1 MSLKKADRA
10 IDALQR
16 GDLKQ
21 AVSMFDQCNKKLSQ
35 PNQMHACVMA
45 YFQAGRHSD
54 AQAML
59 KKLIQ
64 TVNVTPQLMSLSG
77 DINKANGKLND
88 AIKDYRQ
95 AVAMAPQIP
104 ELLYNLALGLFD
116 KPELSEAIRLL
127 EKSILIRPNYV
138 KALILLGRCL
148 AGAQQYKAAHEV
160 LEKSTNLEPDNQTA
174 HYRLGRFHV
183 HYGNTEEAGTSLK
196 SSLSINPQLNAAR
209 EALILNSIYTGDYQ
223 GTTALIKSTL
233 TSQPHDENLIAIGT
247 DWAIEAAQ
255 EEPYVYYQTAWNSHP
270 TPSLFR
276 SYTSRLIAQSDF
288 NKAEILLNDYASHF
302 GKDRAWESVKLNL
315 LEAQDNFGEMMTLI
329 KSSAHRSHFQEQQ
342 CLVHFALGDYGSSYD
357 CAKKLHDSQPKDQY
371 YLALLATALRCLG
384 DKEYERLVNYETLVL
399 QADLQSLFEHQSQ
412 FKPFKDNLAKHLNGL
427 HITTQPPAQQSVRGG
442 TQTPGNLFAQNQN
455 PLVAQL
461 KQFILN
467 SSQSFFDGLKAS
479 KLDDSHPVVSN
490 CPKVPYFHASW
501 SIRTT
506 QGGFHK
512 SHVHSK
518 GWYSSACYIDVP
530 EVIGNKSDAG
540 YLMFGKPPFKIKDEL
555 AADYKVKPTPGKLV
569 LFPSYFWH
577 ATKPYQGEGNRLVV
591 AFDVGDPNLFV

>member
-183 HYGNTEEAGTSLK
+183 HYGNAEEAGTSLK
-196 SSLSINPQLNAAR
+196 SSLRINPQLNAAR
-209 EALILNSIYTGDYQ
+209 EALILNSIY
-223 GTTALIKSTL
+223 L
-233 TSQPHDENLIAIGT
+233 
-247 DWAIEAAQ
+247 
-255 EEPYVYYQTAWNSHP
+255 
-270 TPSLFR
+270 
-276 SYTSRLIAQSDF
+276 
-288 NKAEILLNDYASHF
+288 
-302 GKDRAWESVKLNL
+302 
-315 LEAQDNFGEMMTLI
+315 
-329 KSSAHRSHFQEQQ
+329 
-342 CLVHFALGDYGSSYD
+342 
-357 CAKKLHDSQPKDQY
+357 
-371 YLALLATALRCLG
+371 
-384 DKEYERLVNYETLVL
+384 
-399 QADLQSLFEHQSQ
+399 
-412 FKPFKDNLAKHLNGL
+412 
-427 HITTQPPAQQSVRGG
+427 
-442 TQTPGNLFAQNQN
+442 
-455 PLVAQL
+455 
-461 KQFILN
+461 
-467 SSQSFFDGLKAS
+467 
-479 KLDDSHPVVSN
+479 
-490 CPKVPYFHASW
+490 
-501 SIRTT
+501 
-506 QGGFHK
+506 
-512 SHVHSK
+512 
-518 GWYSSACYIDVP
+518 
-530 EVIGNKSDAG
+530 
-540 YLMFGKPPFKIKDEL
+540 
-555 AADYKVKPTPGKLV
+555 
-569 LFPSYFWH
+569 
-577 ATKPYQGEGNRLVV
+577 
-591 AFDVGDPNLFV
+591 